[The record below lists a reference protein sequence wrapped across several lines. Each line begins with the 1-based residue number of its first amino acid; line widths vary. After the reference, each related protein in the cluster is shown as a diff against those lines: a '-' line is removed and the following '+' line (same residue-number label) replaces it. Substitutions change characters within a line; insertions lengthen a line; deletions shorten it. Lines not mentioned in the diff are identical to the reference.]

1 MCPYHAQA
9 IAAAVLLTFAS
20 VLRADD
26 GKAPSFIHGPI
37 LKATYDGIGD
47 DLLTAGLGKTG
58 LTLAAPGFAKP
69 LEPTP
74 AELRRLAI
82 YVNYRALVDITSGG
96 GYGVLYGPNVAV
108 DGTVTA
114 AEGKIAGEEYI
125 AFAGDEAGRRNVTMM
140 VQIPSTFN
148 PAQACIV
155 TAPSSGS
162 RGIYGAIATAGE
174 WGLKHGCAV
183 AYTDKGTG
191 TGAHDLQNNTVNLIT
206 GVVTPAAAAGDLSI
220 FTARLTADEL
230 AAFNAQTPNRFAF
243 KHAHSQLNPEQDWGR
258 NVLQSI
264 EFAFYLLNQKFGEKD
279 KQGKV
284 KEATVTKGNTIVI
297 ASSVSNGGGAS
308 IRAAERDK
316 GNPNQPLIDGVA
328 VAEPNVN
335 PARVG
340 DFVIRQGAGV
350 PVANHSKSLF
360 DYTTLVNLYQP
371 CASVAQGAAAP
382 LNLSASPNRCQ
393 SLRDK
398 GLLKSDTLAGQAA
411 EAQQI
416 INAYGI
422 LPEQNF
428 VQPSHAF
435 AFVPNSI
442 SLTYANAYG
451 RFSVADHLCGYSFG
465 ATSAT
470 GNPMALPAAAG
481 AILFSNSNGIP
492 PTSGVNLIN
501 NLSVGGPKED
511 RLSTS
516 PSTARLDQN
525 IDGALCLRSLA
536 LGRDAVTGAS
546 LSAEMEELA
555 ERVQAGVHAV
565 RASGDLDG
573 IPTLI
578 VTGRSD
584 AILPPNH
591 ASRAYYGLNQQV
603 EGQRSNVR
611 YVEVKNA
618 QHLDSFNAFPGF
630 NNTMIPL
637 HRYFIQAMDL
647 MYAHLKNGVAL
658 PPSQVVRTTPRAGAA
673 PITLANVPPI
683 QAAPAAGDLI
693 TFSDGVLRIPD

>member
-1 MCPYHAQA
+1 MRHFSVQA
-9 IAAAVLLTFAS
+9 VAATVLFTFAPVS
-20 VLRADD
+20 KADD
-26 GKAPSFIHGPI
+26 DKAPSFIHGPI
-37 LKATYDGIGD
+37 LKTTYDGISD

-58 LTLAAPGFAKP
+58 LTLAAPGFANP
-69 LEPTP
+69 LQPTA

-82 YVNYRALVDITSGG
+82 YVNYRALVDITPGG
-96 GYGVLYGPNVAV
+96 GYGVLYGPNVAI
-108 DGTVTA
+108 DGTATA
-114 AEGKIAGEEYI
+114 SEGKIAGEEYL

-162 RGIYGAIATAGE
+162 RGVYGAIATAGE

-191 TGAHDLQNNTVNLIT
+191 TGAHDLQGNTVNLIT
-206 GVVTPAAAAGDLSI
+206 GVVAPATAAADLSI
-220 FTARLTADEL
+220 FTARLDAGEL
-230 AAFNAQTPNRFAF
+230 AAFNAETPNRFAF
-243 KHAHSQLNPEQDWGR
+243 KHAHSQRNPEKDWGR

-264 EFAFYLLNQKFGEKD
+264 ELAFHLLNEKFGEKD
-279 KQGKV
+279 KHGKV
-284 KEATVTKGNTIVI
+284 KHAAITKDNTIVI

-308 IRAAERDK
+308 IRAAEHDDE
-316 GNPNQPLIDGVA
+316 NPHQRLIDGVA

-335 PARVG
+335 PARIG
-340 DFVIRQGAGV
+340 DFVIRQGAGA
-350 PVANHSKSLF
+350 PVGNHSKSLF

-371 CASVAQGAAAP
+371 CASVAQGASAP

-398 GLLKSDTLAGQAA
+398 GLLKSDTLGAQAA

-416 INAYGI
+416 INGYGI

-442 SLTYANAYG
+442 ALTYANAYG
-451 RFSVADHLCGYSFG
+451 RFSVAENLCGYSFG
-465 ATSAT
+465 ATGAT
-470 GNPMALPAAAG
+470 GNPTALPSATAAT
-481 AILFSNSNGIP
+481 LFSNSNGIP
-492 PTSGVNLIN
+492 PTSGVNLVN

-516 PSTARLDQN
+516 LSTSRLDQN

-536 LGRDAVTGAS
+536 LGRDAVTGAL

-555 ERVQAGVHAV
+555 ERVREGVRAV
-565 RASGDLDG
+565 RAHGDLDG

-578 VTGRSD
+578 VTGRAD

-591 ASRAYYGLNQQV
+591 ASRAYYGLNLQV
-603 EGQRSNVR
+603 EGRRSNVR

-618 QHLDSFNAFPGF
+618 HHLDSFNAFPGF

-647 MYAHLKNGVAL
+647 MYDHLKNGAAL

-683 QAAPAAGDLI
+683 QAAPPATDLI
-693 TFSDGVLRIPD
+693 TFSGGELRIPD